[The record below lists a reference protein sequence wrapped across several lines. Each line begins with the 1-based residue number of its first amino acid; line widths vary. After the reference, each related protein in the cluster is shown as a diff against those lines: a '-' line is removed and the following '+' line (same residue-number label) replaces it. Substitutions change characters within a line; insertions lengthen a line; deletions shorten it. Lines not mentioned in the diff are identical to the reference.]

1 MPSPRPPAFA
11 RTKQAGGAESGAE
24 KQQRSL
30 DFTSRFRPRSGPPAR
45 RGGGSS
51 VASRFLLLSGD
62 AECSSGAA
70 AAAFFDVTEYS
81 VAESF
86 SSSPSSPSNDGY
98 FAAAPPLSSAAPRV
112 FHLGTSGGLAAPGGS
127 AFRPDSSSPASS
139 SPASK
144 NPRRTRRLAWTC
156 NLCGGRKVS
165 PVNPLAWEKGSI
177 FIRCAKCD
185 VVHKVKDNLKIFHE
199 LAGQVYPVGNNGR
212 TLPPEA
218 AAAAEAA
225 LRKWNQGN

>member
-11 RTKQAGGAESGAE
+11 RTTRSGVRGGPEGCGPE
-24 KQQRSL
+24 KQSL
-30 DFTSRFRPRSGPPAR
+30 DSASRFRPRSGPPAR
-45 RGGGSS
+45 RGGSS
-51 VASRFLLLSGD
+51 SSAAAAPSRFLLLSAAGGD
-62 AECSSGAA
+62 AAASFFDVTDYSVVEASSSSNSAAAPAAAASPAA
-70 AAAFFDVTEYS
+70 AAA
-81 VAESF
+81 A
-86 SSSPSSPSNDGY
+86 PS
-98 FAAAPPLSSAAPRV
+98 APRV
-112 FHLGTSGGLAAPGGS
+112 FFLGTSGGLAAPGGG
-127 AFRPDSSSPASS
+127 AFAPSSSPASS
-139 SPASK
+139 

-177 FIRCAKCD
+177 FIRCSRCE

-199 LAGQVYPVGNNGR
+199 LAGQVYPVGNTN

-225 LRKWNQGN
+225 LRKWNRGN